1 MTRDEF
7 LKRLRRGLDD
17 IAPDAIDDIM
27 SDYEAH
33 FDAAP
38 ASLDYELSALF
49 VRFLLLDRELSPR
62 FRAWLAAQTVEP
74 RSPESLPAAL
84 AIGWPS
90 LERRFA
96 SWVAGP

>member
-1 MTRDEF
+1 MLSNGLTGAI
-7 LKRLRRGLDD
+7 LRRGQPRVRLD
-17 IAPDAIDDIM
+17 
-27 SDYEAH
+27 
-33 FDAAP
+33 
-38 ASLDYELSALF
+38 ELSALF

-62 FRAWLAAQTVEP
+62 FRAWLAAQTFEP

>member
-1 MTRDEF
+1 MTPKPQITAFAAGESGA
-7 LKRLRRGLDD
+7 LQRLVAL
-17 IAPDAIDDIM
+17 P
-27 SDYEAH
+27 EAH

-62 FRAWLAAQTVEP
+62 FRAWLAAQTFEP